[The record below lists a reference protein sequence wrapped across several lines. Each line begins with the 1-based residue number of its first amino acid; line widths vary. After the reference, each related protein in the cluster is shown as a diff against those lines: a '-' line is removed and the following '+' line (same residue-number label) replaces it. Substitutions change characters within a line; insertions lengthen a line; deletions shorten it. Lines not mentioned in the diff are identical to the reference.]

1 MCGIIGVVGRGPAA
15 EVILEALRRLE
26 YRGYDSAG
34 IATLDGGRIE
44 RRRAPGKLVNLA
56 AALEREPLAGSTG
69 VGHTRWA
76 THGAP
81 TLGNAHPHG
90 TARVAVVH
98 NGIIEN
104 HAELRA
110 ELEAA
115 GQVFETETDTET
127 VAQLVDL
134 HLRRGMDPEHAAGAA
149 LGRLHG
155 AYALAMIFAGHPE
168 MMVGA
173 RRGAP
178 LAIGHGEAGMYLG
191 SDALAL
197 APMAPRLS
205 YLEDGD
211 WAVLTATTA
220 MVRDADNALV
230 SRAIRRT
237 AVSGAAVGRGNF
249 RHFMEKELHEHPAV
263 LGDTLHQM
271 VDPGRRAVALP
282 ALPFDLAKIPRVTI
296 TACGSAFYAGL
307 VGRWWFESVARLPV
321 DADVASEFRYRAPP
335 LTPGGL
341 GLLVSQSG
349 ETADTLAAL
358 RHLRAEGQHT
368 LSILNVAESSMARDS
383 DVVLQTVAGP
393 EIGVASTKAFTAQLA
408 VLACLAIATG
418 RARGALD
425 AAEEARLTTAL
436 LDVPGRAAEVLEH
449 ADSVRAAA
457 ALVAEARDVLFLG
470 RGNCFPIAMEGA
482 LKLKEISYI
491 HAEGYAAGEMKHGP
505 IALIDRSVPVVAVAP
520 SGPLFDKTASN
531 LAEAHAPWRPVGRVQ
546 RPRRCR
552 AAPIHR
558 GRRGGAA
565 PSGPVRS
572 PHPARG
578 RGAVAG
584 LPRGRAEGH
593 RRRPASQP
601 GQVRDGRMSRR
612 LPSDVAEV

>member
-1 MCGIIGVVGRGPAA
+1 MCGIIGVIGQGPAA
-15 EVILEALRRLE
+15 GVLLDALRRLE

-34 IATLDGGRIE
+34 IATLHDGRIE
-44 RRRAPGKLVNLA
+44 RRRAPGKLANLA
-56 AALEREPLAGSTG
+56 EILARDPPPGSTG
-69 VGHTRWA
+69 IGHTRWA

-115 GQVFETETDTET
+115 GQVFETETDTEA

-134 HLRRGMDPEHAAGAA
+134 HLRRGMDPEGAAGHA

-155 AYALAMIFAGHPE
+155 AYALAMVFAGHPGL
-168 MMVGA
+168 MVGA

-178 LAIGHGEAGMYLG
+178 LAIGHGETGMYLG

-211 WAVLTATTA
+211 WAVVTATEA
-220 MVRDADNALV
+220 VVRDAGGARV
-230 SRAIRRT
+230 ERAVRRT

-263 LGDTLHQM
+263 LGDTLHQII
-271 VDPGRRAVALP
+271 DPGRRAVALP
-282 ALPFDLAKIPRVTI
+282 DLPFDLAAIPRATV

-307 VGRWWFESVARLPV
+307 VGRWWFEAVARLPV

-358 RHLRAEGQHT
+358 RHLKAEGQHT

-418 RARGALD
+418 RARGVLD
-425 AAEEARLTTAL
+425 AVEEARLTSAL
-436 LDVPGRAAEVLEH
+436 LDVPGRAGEVLEH
-449 ADSVRAAA
+449 ADSIRVAA

-531 LAEAHAPWRPVGRVQ
+531 LAEAQARGGQLIVFSDPEGAARLRSIAAATVVLPRVD
-546 RPRRCR
+546 PFV
-552 AAPIHR
+552 APILH
-558 GRRGGAA
+558 
-565 PSGPVRS
+565 
-572 PHPARG
+572 
-578 RGAVAG
+578 AVAVQLLAYHVAVLKG
-584 LPRGRAEGH
+584 TDVDQPRNLAKSVTVE
-593 RRRPASQP
+593 
-601 GQVRDGRMSRR
+601 
-612 LPSDVAEV
+612 